1 MRHFTSFLPLLVALL
16 TWESSKA
23 EIVGTI
29 NVEPIGSIYVWKQF
43 GNVVME
49 GNGVRMTADSRVYLL
64 SKEVSTLSP
73 DAFWQ
78 VNLDEQHFTYDLNL
92 SGVPCHCN
100 AAGYFIKMPA
110 PNAGGDGDYYCDANY
125 VGGQGCPEYDTL
137 ESNKHIVTGALHN
150 CGWDGSWYSG
160 CDGGGCGGNSWDS
173 GASFCPGGCTINSDQ
188 EFWISH
194 YQNSGMSNTY
204 MEQNGQG
211 VSFNICGDGGYVNN
225 MGQHYNGMVF
235 SMSLW
240 GGPGID
246 MGWMDGRTGCQGT
259 CTIDSATVTFKNF
272 KVGDYKQHIEEVLAR
287 TANMTLSH
295 LN

>member
-1 MRHFTSFLPLLVALL
+1 
-16 TWESSKA
+16 
-23 EIVGTI
+23 
-29 NVEPIGSIYVWKQF
+29 
-43 GNVVME
+43 ME

-110 PNAGGDGDYYCDANY
+110 PNAGGGGDYYCDANY

-188 EFWISH
+188 EFGSLTIRTPACPTPTWSKMDRE
-194 YQNSGMSNTY
+194 SALTFAVMVVTSTTW
-204 MEQNGQG
+204 
-211 VSFNICGDGGYVNN
+211 VSIT
-225 MGQHYNGMVF
+225 
-235 SMSLW
+235 
-240 GGPGID
+240 
-246 MGWMDGRTGCQGT
+246 MGWCSLCHFGVD
-259 CTIDSATVTFKNF
+259 
-272 KVGDYKQHIEEVLAR
+272 LA
-287 TANMTLSH
+287 
-295 LN
+295 